1 MYDKNEE
8 PQRISLKA
16 PFKLGDV
23 FLVYI
28 SETEITVRY
37 AETDRMG
44 IVHHSRYYPWF
55 EAARGDFIK
64 KFGIKY
70 SEMEEMGILMPLT
83 ETHAKYIRGV
93 TYEDEV
99 IVTCKL
105 VNLGVAKCTFEYEVI
120 KKDDGMIVTKGSTV
134 HGFVDKDF
142 VPLNLKKKHYDIW
155 KKMADLMEK

>member
-1 MYDKNEE
+1 MIKKGL
-8 PQRISLKA
+8 QRIFRFRPLLSREM
-16 PFKLGDV
+16 F
-23 FLVYI
+23 FVYI
-28 SETEITVRY
+28 SKTEITVRY

-55 EAARGDFIK
+55 EAARGEFIK

-134 HGFVDKDF
+134 HGFVDKNF
-142 VPLNLKKKHYDIW
+142 VPMNLKKKHYDIW
-155 KKMADLMEK
+155 KKMEELMEA

>member
-1 MYDKNEE
+1 MIKKGL
-8 PQRISLKA
+8 QRIFRFRPLLIREM
-16 PFKLGDV
+16 F
-23 FLVYI
+23 FVYI
-28 SETEITVRY
+28 SKTEITVRY

-55 EAARGDFIK
+55 EAARGEFIK

-134 HGFVDKDF
+134 HGFVDKNF
-142 VPLNLKKKHYDIW
+142 VPMNLKKKHYDIW
-155 KKMADLMEK
+155 KKMEELMEA